1 MTERELS
8 QATHLKAELDALR
21 RVAAEEGSEDVLRA
35 IDRQEKAVESA
46 RLEVMAFI
54 AAIPDARV
62 RAIAVMRFLEGK
74 SWETIARRMHYE
86 RTSPAKQ
93 LRRFLRGTISLRPI
107 ERRTFL
113 SPVALTM
120 LGATLIFREVTKIV
134 NRPRSYIGQCFSDS
148 RLQLLVIG
156 VY

>member
-8 QATHLKAELDALR
+8 QAVHLKAELDALR
-21 RVAAEEGSEDVLRA
+21 RVAAEESSADVLGA
-35 IDRQEKAVESA
+35 IDAQARAVDSA

-54 AAIPDARV
+54 ATVPDSRI

-93 LRRFLRGTISLRPI
+93 LRKFLRGI
-107 ERRTFL
+107 
-113 SPVALTM
+113 M
-120 LGATLIFREVTKIV
+120 
-134 NRPRSYIGQCFSDS
+134 
-148 RLQLLVIG
+148 
-156 VY
+156 

>member
-8 QATHLKAELDALR
+8 QAVHLKSELDALR
-21 RVAAEEGSEDVLRA
+21 RVAAEEGSADVLRA
-35 IDRQEKAVESA
+35 IDAQARAVEAA

-54 AAIPDARV
+54 VAIPDPRV

-93 LRRFLRGTISLRPI
+93 LRRFLRGR
-107 ERRTFL
+107 
-113 SPVALTM
+113 M
-120 LGATLIFREVTKIV
+120 
-134 NRPRSYIGQCFSDS
+134 
-148 RLQLLVIG
+148 
-156 VY
+156 